1 MAKKPKSVPVFLGKL
16 RDHFDCDPGGL
27 PVIERMFGAY
37 ERPNL
42 HQAVEDAVAE
52 GGKGALLGI
61 IVRDEYRSATLS
73 KLARPEGSSEFD
85 EGPVSYVD
93 EMLPGNRRLS
103 CVKRGLHLFHFRKK
117 PVALLLDQDRFT
129 STPGLRL
136 EVMAATR
143 EDAEILLRLIERQTS
158 SGDAFRGGVLSM
170 ELDCFRSLTL
180 KFHQLPEIAR
190 EDVILPEEVLKRIER
205 HTVDFSQQAQR
216 LLAAGR
222 HLKRGILLHGPP
234 GTGKT
239 FSAMYLASRMPER
252 TVFLLTGAEMGM
264 IQQAVAMAR
273 ILQPATLILEDVD
286 LIGTKRER
294 QVVGANAV
302 LFELLNQM
310 DGLADDS
317 DLLFIL
323 TTNRPDVLEP
333 ALASRPGRIDQA
345 IEVPPPDAECRRR
358 LIELYGKGL
367 QLDVANLEDLVHR
380 IEGVSA
386 AFIRELL
393 RKAAVHS
400 ALESEGE
407 IIVKDGHLAAA
418 LAELMVAGGALTK
431 SLLGAS
437 ANGSEQFSEESG

>member
-1 MAKKPKSVPVFLGKL
+1 MAKKTKQLPVFLDKL
-16 RDHFDCDPGGL
+16 KNHFGCDPGAL
-27 PVIERMFGAY
+27 PVIERAFGSY

-42 HQAVEDAVAE
+42 HQAVVEAARD
-52 GGKGALLGI
+52 GGDLLGI
-61 IVRDEYRSATLS
+61 VVRDEYRVVTLS
-73 KLARPEGSSEFD
+73 KLARQESSREFD
-85 EGPVSYVD
+85 VGPVSYVD
-93 EMLPGNRRLS
+93 EILPGNRRLS
-103 CVKRGLHLFHFRKK
+103 CVKRGLRLFLFRKK
-117 PVALLLDQDRFT
+117 PVALLVDQERFT
-129 STPGLRL
+129 GTPSLRL
-136 EVMAATR
+136 EVMAADR
-143 EDAEILLRLIERQTS
+143 EDAELLLRLIETKTS
-158 SGDAFRGGVLSM
+158 AGDAFRGGVLSL
-170 ELDCFRSLTL
+170 EFDCFRALAV
-180 KFHQLPEIAR
+180 KFHQLPQIRR
-190 EDVILPEEVLKRIER
+190 EDVILQEDVLRRIER
-205 HTVDFSQQAQR
+205 HTVDFSNQARR

-273 ILQPATLILEDVD
+273 VLQPATLILEDVD

-310 DGLADDS
+310 DGLADDA

-345 IEVPPPDAECRRR
+345 IEVPPPDADCRRR
-358 LIELYGKGL
+358 LIDLYGKGL
-367 QLDVANLEDLVHR
+367 HLEVEHLDELVQR
-380 IEGVSA
+380 MEGVSA

-400 ALESEGE
+400 SLESDGE
-407 IIVKDGHLAAA
+407 IVVRDRHLSAA

-431 SLLGAS
+431 SLLGA
-437 ANGSEQFSEESG
+437 NGGWE